1 MMAMELEL
9 DYDMS
14 AQENAN
20 LYYTKAKKLLQKK
33 DGAAKAVE
41 EMRERLAAAK
51 DSAPAAMK
59 KIVVKRRLEWYEKF
73 NWFFTSGGKLVI
85 GGRDA
90 QQNEMVNSR
99 HFESGDLFFHA
110 DIHGASV
117 TVMKDGENSGKADR
131 EEAAQFAASFSR
143 GWQEGLRS
151 VDVYCMRREQVS
163 KSTEKGSL
171 GTGSFLLSGEREWYR
186 NVPLALACFVRDGI
200 FSIVPGKAAESLGLA
215 DAKVLHL
222 SQGEKKKSDAAKLV
236 SRLLEYDDVDYI
248 MQHMPNGNFN
258 ITE

>member
-1 MMAMELEL
+1 MEIEL
-9 DYDMS
+9 DYGMS
-14 AQENAN
+14 AQDNAN
-20 LYYTKAKKLLQKK
+20 AYYTRAKRLLQKK
-33 DGAAKAVE
+33 EGAQKAIE
-41 EMRERLAAAK
+41 GMKERLAGESVAE
-51 DSAPAAMK
+51 APRR
-59 KIVVKRRLEWYEKF
+59 KIVVKRRQEWYEKF

-99 HFESGDLFFHA
+99 HFEDGDLFFHA

-117 TVMKDGENSGKADR
+117 TIMKEGASSEQVDR

-163 KSTEKGSL
+163 KSTGKGSL
-171 GTGSFLLSGEREWYR
+171 GTGSFLMSGEREWYR
-186 NVPLALACFVRDGI
+186 NVPLALACGVKESVFRMVPDRAANTLL
-200 FSIVPGKAAESLGLA
+200 PGKLLR
-215 DAKVLHL
+215 L
-222 SQGEKKKSDAAKLV
+222 SQGERKKSDAAKLI
-236 SRLLEYDDVDYI
+236 SRLLEYDDVDYV

>member
-1 MMAMELEL
+1 MVGMELEL

-14 AQENAN
+14 AQDNAN
-20 LYYTKAKKLLQKK
+20 FYYTKAKKLLQNKE
-33 DGAAKAVE
+33 GASKAVD
-41 EMRERLAAAK
+41 EMKERLAAAK
-51 DSAPAAMK
+51 NSEPAAMK
-59 KIVVKRRLEWYEKF
+59 RIVVKRRLEWYEKF

-110 DIHGASV
+110 DVHGASV
-117 TVMKDGENSGKADR
+117 TVMKDGESSGKADR

-186 NVPLALACFVRDGI
+186 NVPLLLLCFVKESV
-200 FSIVPGKAAESLGLA
+200 FNIVPERAAALLELPST
-215 DAKVLHL
+215 KVLRL
-222 SQGEKKKSDAAKLV
+222 AQGDKKKSDAAKLI

>member
-1 MMAMELEL
+1 MELEL
-9 DYDMS
+9 DYNMS
-14 AQENAN
+14 AQDNAN
-20 LYYTKAKKLLQKK
+20 AYYTKAKRLMQKK
-33 DGAAKAVE
+33 DGAQKAVE
-41 EMRERLAAAK
+41 ELKRRLAQESEGAA
-51 DSAPAAMK
+51 PK
-59 KIVVKRRLEWYEKF
+59 KNIVIKRRLEWYEKF

-90 QQNEMVNSR
+90 QQNEIINSR
-99 HFESGDLFFHA
+99 HFGNEDLFFHA

-117 TVMKDGENSGKADR
+117 TVMKEGVSSEARDR

-143 GWQEGLRS
+143 GWQEGLNS

-163 KSTEKGSL
+163 KSTGKGSL

-186 NVPLALACFVRDGI
+186 NVPLLLACGVKGSVFHVVPEI
-200 FSIVPGKAAESLGLA
+200 ASATLAPGKI
-215 DAKVLHL
+215 LHI
-222 SQGEKKKSDAAKLV
+222 SQGRKKKSDAAKLIAT
-236 SRLLEYDDVDYI
+236 LLNYDDVDYI

>member
-1 MMAMELEL
+1 MELEL
-9 DYDMS
+9 DYGMS

-20 LYYTKAKKLLQKK
+20 SYYMKAKKLAQKK
-33 DGAAKAVE
+33 EGAEKAIQE
-41 EMRERLAAAK
+41 LRNRLEQEASKASTPK
-51 DSAPAAMK
+51 N

-73 NWFFTSGGKLVI
+73 NWFITSGGKLVI

-99 HFESGDLFFHA
+99 HFEKGDLFFHA
-110 DIHGASV
+110 DVHGASV
-117 TVMKDGENSGKADR
+117 TVMKSGEDSEKRDR

-151 VDVYCMRREQVS
+151 VDVYCMKREQVS

-186 NVPLALACFVRDGI
+186 NTQLALACGAKDGV
-200 FSIVPGKAAESLGLA
+200 FCMVPANASDTLA
-215 DAKVLHL
+215 NTSKVLML
-222 SQGEKKKSDAAKLV
+222 SQGDKKKSDAAKLI
-236 SRLLEYDDVDYI
+236 SIKLGYDDVDYI